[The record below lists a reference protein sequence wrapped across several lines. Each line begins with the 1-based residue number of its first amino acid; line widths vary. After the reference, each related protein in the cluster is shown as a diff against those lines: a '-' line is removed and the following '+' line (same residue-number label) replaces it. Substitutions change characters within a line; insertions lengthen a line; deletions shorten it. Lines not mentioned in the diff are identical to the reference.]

1 MMKKLFIL
9 TFLFIA
15 SYQIFAQ
22 INFFTVEKPSIELRT
37 DVDFPIKKDLKFE
50 NIGISNS
57 VTAKMNELYTNLGVR
72 ISKSTFDLV
81 TEAVYAPTFFN
92 IVNIGAGFTYHFY
105 NYFNTSYENDILA
118 GVYFSWH
125 KGPIFR
131 FDGRV
136 CYFAKIAT
144 ILDNSYSFIKKNETL
159 KNTSVVINLHFL
171 WQIASWINVYF
182 NFESSNY
189 YDYVLFGTPFFTT
202 GFQINA
208 INNLSFGS
216 DIKIK
221 MVDMFTVPPSISELK
236 INTFVKVRI

>member
-81 TEAVYAPTFFN
+81 TEAVYAPTFL
-92 IVNIGAGFTYHFY
+92 
-105 NYFNTSYENDILA
+105 ILL
-118 GVYFSWH
+118 
-125 KGPIFR
+125 
-131 FDGRV
+131 
-136 CYFAKIAT
+136 
-144 ILDNSYSFIKKNETL
+144 ILEQDLLI
-159 KNTSVVINLHFL
+159 
-171 WQIASWINVYF
+171 
-182 NFESSNY
+182 
-189 YDYVLFGTPFFTT
+189 
-202 GFQINA
+202 
-208 INNLSFGS
+208 
-216 DIKIK
+216 
-221 MVDMFTVPPSISELK
+221 
-236 INTFVKVRI
+236 TF